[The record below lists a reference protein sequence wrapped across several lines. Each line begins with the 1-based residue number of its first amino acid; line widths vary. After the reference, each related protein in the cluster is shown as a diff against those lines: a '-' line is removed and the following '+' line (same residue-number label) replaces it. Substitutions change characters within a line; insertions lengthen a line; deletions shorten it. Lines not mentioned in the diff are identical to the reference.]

1 MHTEE
6 TKRQGAENM
15 KGLIVC
21 AGRGTR
27 LQPFS
32 YLTSKVLLPVAN
44 KPLIFYSLEKLK
56 SLGINEI
63 GIVIQ
68 PAQKVLFEE
77 HVGDGVN
84 WDVRITY
91 LFQEKPLGIADAVK
105 QSESFIGSDSF
116 ILLLGDNL
124 INQSLAELKDSVLVD
139 HYDGALLLG
148 KVENPQE
155 YGIAEIEEQRIIGLE
170 EKPLQPKSNLAIV
183 GAYAFTAQIFKAIH
197 AISPSRR
204 GEYEITD
211 AIQYLIQHGYSI
223 SYDITTDP
231 HTDVGTPGRW
241 LEANRWMLQSMPAEE
256 TTVTYESYEG
266 SVFQS
271 PVLIDPSSKLLNC
284 EIGPYVVIGPG
295 VILENCKI
303 EDSIILEG
311 VNLRNRIL
319 NGSIVSIHHAVPPI

>member
-1 MHTEE
+1 
-6 TKRQGAENM
+6 M

-56 SLGINEI
+56 SLGITEI

-68 PAQKVLFEE
+68 PAQKLLFEE
-77 HVGDGVN
+77 QVGDGIDRGVH
-84 WDVRITY
+84 ITY
-91 LFQEKPLGIADAVK
+91 LFQEMPLGIADAVK
-105 QSESFIGSDSF
+105 QSETFIGSDSF

-124 INQSLAELKDSVLVD
+124 ISQSLSVLKDSILVD

-148 KVENPQE
+148 KVENPHE

-183 GAYAFTAQIFKAIH
+183 GAYAFTAQIFKAID
-197 AISPSRR
+197 AITPSRR

-223 SYDITTDP
+223 SYDITTSP

-241 LEANRWMLQSMPAEE
+241 LEANRWMLQTMPVEK
-256 TTVTYESYEG
+256 TTTMNESYEG
-266 SVFQS
+266 SILKS
-271 PVLIDPSSKLLNC
+271 PVLIDPSSTLLNC
-284 EIGPYVVIGPG
+284 DIGPYVVIGPG
-295 VILENCKI
+295 VVLENCKI

-311 VNLRNRIL
+311 VNLRNRTL
-319 NGSIVSIHHAVPPI
+319 KGSIVSIHHAVPPI

>member
-1 MHTEE
+1 
-6 TKRQGAENM
+6 M

-32 YLTSKVLLPVAN
+32 YLTSKVLLPVAG

-56 SLGINEI
+56 SLGIADI

-68 PAQKVLFEE
+68 PAQKLLFDEQ
-77 HVGDGVN
+77 VGDGGKWGVH
-84 WDVRITY
+84 ITY

-105 QSESFIGSDSF
+105 QSEAFIGSDSF

-124 INQSLAELKDSVLVD
+124 ISQSLSDLKDSILVD

-148 KVENPQE
+148 RVENPQE

-183 GAYAFTAQIFKAIH
+183 GAYAFTAQIFKAID
-197 AISPSRR
+197 AITPSRR

-211 AIQYLIQHGYSI
+211 AIQYLIQHGYAI
-223 SYDITTDP
+223 SYDITTSP

-241 LEANRWMLQSMPAEE
+241 LEANRWMLQIMPLEK
-256 TTVTYESYEG
+256 TTNESYEG
-266 SVFQS
+266 SILQS
-271 PVLIDPSSKLLNC
+271 PVLIDPSSKIRNC

-295 VILENCKI
+295 VVLENCKV

-311 VNLRNRIL
+311 VNLCNRTL
-319 NGSIVSIHHAVPPI
+319 KGSIVNVHHAVPPI

>member
-1 MHTEE
+1 
-6 TKRQGAENM
+6 M

-44 KPLIFYSLEKLK
+44 KPLIFYSLEKLI
-56 SLGINEI
+56 SLGITEI

-68 PAQKVLFEE
+68 PAQKMMFKE
-77 HVGDGVN
+77 HVGNGVN
-84 WDVRITY
+84 WGVRITY
-91 LFQEKPLGIADAVK
+91 LFQENPLGIADAVK

-124 INQSLAELKDSVLVD
+124 ISQSLAELKDSILVG

-183 GAYAFTAQIFKAIH
+183 GAYAFTAQIFKAVH

-223 SYDITTDP
+223 SYDIATHP

-241 LEANRWMLQSMPAEE
+241 LEANRWMLQTMPAEK
-256 TTVTYESYEG
+256 TTTTYDSYVG
-266 SVFQS
+266 SIIQS

-284 EIGPYVVIGPG
+284 VIGPYVVIGPR
-295 VILENCKI
+295 VTLENCKI

-311 VNLRNRIL
+311 VNLRDCTL
-319 NGSIVSIHHAVPPI
+319 KGSIISIHHAVPPI